1 VSVGLGVLGVLALV
15 LYVVALA
22 VITELARRARTDA
35 SPADHFLAGRT
46 IGPFVLFLTFYATAY
61 SGNSLLGYPGEA
73 YRRGFLWVMSTGFM
87 LGIIVCFHGL
97 APKLRPLASRHGFV
111 SPGDW
116 LRHRFGGEPGGRALL
131 VAVALLMTIALG
143 NFLLAQ
149 MIAMGTVT
157 AQVTGGLVPYWLGV
171 VGLAGVILAYET
183 VGGMRAVAWTD
194 SVQGGL
200 MVLALGA
207 VCGRIVWE
215 ADGLAGLTDAVA
227 AVRPSAV
234 AVPSGVECVEWV
246 SSIVLLGLGSVA
258 YPQLIQ
264 RLYAARS
271 GRALGQSMA
280 MMSFMP
286 LLTTTVVAL
295 IGLAAI
301 PRFPQLERVAADG
314 VMPMLLAEW
323 ATEGGWMLV
332 LVVVVF
338 MGALAAIMSTAD
350 SILLSLGSLISEDLL
365 GRPGHDPATTVLG
378 KRAAAAVMVAAVT
391 LALAPRLTLWR
402 LIELKMELLI
412 QCVPAFLLALHWP
425 RLGARPLLAGVVAG
439 TAATVALELAGVAR
453 VGGVH
458 VGVVGVAFNVAVVC
472 ALAAFAAAR
481 AAGAHAAPSDSPRA
495 R

>member
-1 VSVGLGVLGVLALV
+1 VSVGLGVLGVLALI
-15 LYVVALA
+15 LYVVSLA
-22 VITELARRARTDA
+22 CITEIARRAKADA

-87 LGIIVCFHGL
+87 LGIIVFFHVL
-97 APKLRPLASRHGFV
+97 APKLRPLAIRHAFV

-116 LRHRFGGEPGGRALL
+116 IRYRFGREPGGRALL
-131 VAVALLMTIALG
+131 VLVSLLMTIALA

-149 MIAMGTVT
+149 LIAMGTVT
-157 AQVTGGLVPYWLGV
+157 AQVTNGLVPYWLGV

-200 MVLALGA
+200 MVVALGA
-207 VCGRIVWE
+207 VCARIVRE
-215 ADGLAGLTDAVA
+215 ENGLSGLTDAVA

-234 AVPSGVECVEWV
+234 AVPSGAECVNWM
-246 SSIVLLGLGSVA
+246 SSILLLGLASVV

-271 GRALGQSMA
+271 GRSLGQSMA

-286 LLTTTVVAL
+286 IVTTTVVAL

-301 PRFPQLERVAADG
+301 PRFQNLEQVAADS
-314 VMPMLLAEW
+314 VMPMLLGEW
-323 ATEGGWMLV
+323 ATDGGWVAV
-332 LVVVVF
+332 LVIVVF
-338 MGALAAIMSTAD
+338 MGALSAIMSTAD
-350 SILLSLGSLISEDLL
+350 SILLSLGSLVSEDLL
-365 GRPGHDPATTVLG
+365 GRPGNDPATTLLG
-378 KRAAAAVMVAAVT
+378 KRAAAVVMAVAV
-391 LALAPRLTLWR
+391 LVALAPRLTLWR

-425 RLGARPLLAGVVAG
+425 GLRARPLLAGVVVGAF
-439 TAATVALELAGVAR
+439 TAVALELSGVSR
-453 VGGVH
+453 IGGVH
-458 VGVVGVAFNVAVVC
+458 AGLVGLAANVAVVC
-472 ALAAFAAAR
+472 G
-481 AAGAHAAPSDSPRA
+481 AGAIETARSPVSA
-495 R
+495 GATIDPV

>member
-1 VSVGLGVLGVLALV
+1 MSWTLGALGVLALI
-15 LYVVALA
+15 LYVVSLA
-22 VITELARRARTDA
+22 FITEIARRAKADA
-35 SPADHFLAGRT
+35 TPADHFLAGRT

-73 YRRGFLWVMSTGFM
+73 YRRGFVWIMSTGFM
-87 LGIIVCFHGL
+87 LGIIVFFHIL
-97 APKLRPLASRHGFV
+97 VPKLRPIAIRHSFV

-116 LRHRFGGEPGGRALL
+116 IRHRFGGEPGGRALL
-131 VAVALLMTIALG
+131 KVVALLMTIALG
-143 NFLLAQ
+143 NFLLGQ

-157 AQVTGGLVPYWLGV
+157 AQVTNEVVPYWLGV

-207 VCGRIVWE
+207 VCARIVWE
-215 ADGLAGLTDAVA
+215 EAGLSGLTDAVA

-234 AVPSGVECVEWV
+234 MVPTSEECVGWA
-246 SSIVLLGLGSVA
+246 SSIVLLGLGSVV

-271 GRALGQSMA
+271 GRALSQSMA
-280 MMSFMP
+280 MMTFMP
-286 LLTTTVVAL
+286 LVTTTIVAL

-301 PRFPQLERVAADG
+301 PRFPTLEHVAADS

-323 ATEGGWMLV
+323 ATEGGWMTV

-338 MGALAAIMSTAD
+338 MGALSAIMSTAD

-365 GRPGHDPATTVLG
+365 GRPGSDPATTLIG
-378 KRAAAAVMVAAVT
+378 KRAAAAVMVVAV
-391 LALAPRLTLWR
+391 LVALEPQLTLWR

-412 QCVPAFLLALHWP
+412 QCVPAFLLAIHWP
-425 RLGARPLLAGVVAG
+425 GLRARPLLAGVVAG
-439 TAATVALELAGVAR
+439 TITAVALELAGVSR

-458 VGVVGVAFNVAVVC
+458 AGLIGLALNVAVVC
-472 ALAAFAAAR
+472 VAAAFETAR
-481 AAGAHAAPSDSPRA
+481 SPVAVGDSA
-495 R
+495 